1 MHLHAREIVVPL
13 YRNKPPIKVTA
24 PVPAHM
30 KERLTA
36 CGWDEELDKT
46 LVTPP
51 APSRPRPNNA
61 KSAQQSGQ

>member
-30 KERLTA
+30 KERLQA
-36 CGWDEELDKT
+36 CGWIEAMDSAGHK
-46 LVTPP
+46 
-51 APSRPRPNNA
+51 AARPVA
-61 KSAQQSGQ
+61 AAQT